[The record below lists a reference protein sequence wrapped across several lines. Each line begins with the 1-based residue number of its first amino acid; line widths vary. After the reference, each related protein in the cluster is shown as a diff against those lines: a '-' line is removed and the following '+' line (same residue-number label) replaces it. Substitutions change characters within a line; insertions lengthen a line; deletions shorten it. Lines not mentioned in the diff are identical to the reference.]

1 MNRRLKI
8 IAILL
13 MVIAHT
19 LFNGLGVSVTAM
31 AEEADT
37 QPATSSP
44 AIIADLPEEKAEI
57 EESTVNSAEKIE
69 AKESTVEHKQK
80 VAVTADTAVTTQAA
94 YEIKENILT
103 GIVLKD
109 ENGNVIHAQENPD
122 LHPVLG
128 SAVEISYTWALKNN
142 HGFKAGDYFSFTLPK
157 ELAVYNDIDPQPLL
171 FGNGSVGT
179 FTVTKEGKVTM
190 TFNSEIETRSNVNG
204 TLKLWTEF
212 SEKLIGSVTKEII
225 TPIMDD
231 RLVKIP
237 VIFQP
242 KQGPAIDKEGE
253 PNTAY
258 NAETIDWTVD
268 FNKQLAKID
277 QAILKDPIQTGQ
289 ALQPG
294 SIKLY
299 QLDVQLDGSVIQG
312 ELVDPNEYMI
322 EKTDDSDF
330 QLRFKTEPLRNAYR
344 VTYTTTITNDD
355 QTSFVNEAVLTG
367 NNFIELKAKATV
379 TVKRGTALAKSSTA
393 YDAKNQTIEWA
404 IQYNWNE
411 KAIAKDKAVLTDY
424 FNDTQK
430 LVDGSV
436 KVFRVTID
444 SSGNA
449 QSSTLIPAD
458 QYTITPKVRQGQE
471 GFELKFKEGIHEA
484 YKIEYQT
491 QTKER
496 VFENERIDNTIVSG
510 TGQTASGS
518 RNISQGILTKIRT
531 TNASETNYKDKTT
544 QWHVT
549 FNKDEFYM
557 NNVKLTDT
565 FPNKGLLLL
574 PDTLKIER
582 AVGEGRVALIAGV
595 DYELT
600 NNGDAGFELTFL
612 KPINE
617 AHYISYLAEFDYDA
631 RADKKLNFF
640 TNKAQLDWIDEAGE
654 EKTKDVT
661 DRFTPDNYTQNNGFK
676 NGSYN
681 AVTKEITW
689 NIGVNYNLKT
699 ISNPV
704 VEDYLLNGQEL
715 VKDSIKV
722 FKMELTGGTNGTKTG
737 TELTLDQDYTL
748 SLVNDK
754 DGNPGWRITFKEKID
769 SPYLIT
775 FKAGLND
782 KLIKNT
788 YNNTA
793 KLLDGT
799 TEEAKLTANVTVQ
812 FGGEYVSKAAAQDNK
827 VINWTININRG
838 QSHISKAKI
847 IDTPSSNQ
855 ILLED
860 SFHLYSTKI
869 AANGNVTK
877 DPDTELKRG
886 VDYTLKIK
894 TDDQGSQ
901 SFEIQF
907 LHDIDSAFIL
917 NYQSYINAENGATL
931 TNSVK
936 LEGEQITTETTEST
950 GTIIVK
956 VSGGSGTGSGETG
969 SLEVTKVDSV
979 SGQLLKG
986 ATFTLY
992 DSEGKMALRTLTTG
1006 ENGKIMF
1013 TNLLYNDYLLKED
1026 TAPAGYLVGIIDH
1039 QMVTVNAKET
1049 KVTIKNKKILR
1060 AVELTKV
1067 DHDQETQ
1074 TLQGAQ
1080 FALFFKEGK
1089 DFKKIAELE
1098 TDENGVLYKDQLEP
1112 GEYQLVEI
1120 AAPFGYQLDTTP
1132 QLFTIGEK
1140 QTEKIKLTMKNHLSL
1155 GAVELQKLDKDHP
1168 EVSVSDAVFTLQDA
1182 TGKTLQTDLKTDGNG
1197 KLTVNNIKPGNY
1209 QFVETKAPFGYELDA
1224 APITFTIE
1232 KGQTETLQ
1240 VTAFN
1245 ELTTGS
1251 VELTKVD
1258 HDNQEQTLSGAEFE
1272 LQDANGKTLKT
1283 GLKTNQA
1290 GKLVV
1295 DKLKPGSYQFIETK
1309 APVEYQLDPTPIK
1322 FIIEKGQ
1329 KAAVQITATNELTPG
1344 DVELIKVDKDQPSLR
1359 VANAEFELQDAA
1371 GKSLQKGLV
1380 TDMTGTIVVKNL
1392 KPGNYQFIETKA
1404 PFGYVLDSIPI
1415 KFTIVKGQVVKASVL
1430 ASNELATGAVELTKV
1445 DQDNQQAPVAG
1456 AEFSLQDG
1464 TGKTL
1469 QSGLV
1474 TNENGKIVVADL
1486 KPGNYQFVETRA
1498 PFGYDL
1504 DPEPIKFTIVKGQ
1517 TEMAQVTTSNEL
1529 TTGAV
1534 ELIKIDDDDQK
1545 LTLSGAEFK
1554 LQDASGKTLKTGLTT
1569 GPDGRLSVKD
1579 LKPGYYQFVE
1589 TKAPFGYN
1597 LNVTPIQ
1604 FAIVKG
1610 QTESLVLVAANAITT
1625 GGVELT
1631 KVDKDDPQAAV
1642 VGAEFELQDLFGK
1655 TLQTGL
1661 ITDQKGKLVV
1671 KDLKPGNYQFVETK
1685 APFGYELDATPIKF
1699 MIVKGQVQLA
1709 KMIVTNELT
1718 TGAVEITKVDK
1729 DNPQLVLAG
1738 AEFELQDTAGK
1749 TLQKGLNTDENGKIV
1764 VKDLK
1769 PGDYQ
1774 FVETKAPAGYE
1785 IDRTAIKFTIEKGQM
1800 KATAVIAVNT
1810 KTKAVTVDKPTDP
1823 QIKKPVQS
1831 GSKYTLPNT
1840 ATDNFNI
1847 LFVGA
1852 VLLFV
1857 GTSLL
1862 LINRRKRSIE

>member
-1 MNRRLKI
+1 
-8 IAILL
+8 
-13 MVIAHT
+13 MVITHT

-37 QPATSSP
+37 QLTTDRAVIANPSEDEEIQVPADEP
-44 AIIADLPEEKAEI
+44 VENAEV
-57 EESTVNSAEKIE
+57 EESTVKSAEKTDTKESAAESKQKIE
-69 AKESTVEHKQK
+69 ATVD
-80 VAVTADTAVTTQAA
+80 ADVTTQDAN
-94 YEIKENILT
+94 EIKENILT

-122 LHPVLG
+122 IHPALG

-157 ELAVYNDIDPQPLL
+157 EFAVYNDIDPQPLL

-179 FTVTKEGKVTM
+179 FTVTKDGKVTM
-190 TFNSEIETRSNVNG
+190 TFNREIETHSNVMG

-212 SEKLIGSVTKEII
+212 SEKLAGSVSKDII
-225 TPIMDD
+225 VPIMDD
-231 RLVKIP
+231 QLVKIP

-242 KQGPAIDKEGE
+242 KPGPAIDKKGV

-268 FNKQLAKID
+268 FNKQLVKID
-277 QAILKDPIQTGQ
+277 QAILKDPIQAGQ

-294 SIKLY
+294 SIKVY
-299 QLDVQLDGSVIQG
+299 HLDVQLDGSVIQA
-312 ELVDPNEYMI
+312 ELIDPSEYTI
-322 EKTDDSDF
+322 EKTNNSDF
-330 QLRFKTEPLRNAYR
+330 QLRFKAEPLRNAYR

-367 NNFIELKAKATV
+367 NNFNELKAKATV

-393 YDAKNQTIEWA
+393 YDAKNQIIEWT
-404 IQYNWNE
+404 IKYNWNE

-424 FNDTQK
+424 FEDTQK
-430 LVDGSV
+430 LVESSV

-444 SSGNA
+444 SSGNE
-449 QSSTLIPAD
+449 QSPTLVPAD
-458 QYTITPKVRQGQE
+458 QYTLTPKVKEGQE
-471 GFELKFKEGIHEA
+471 GFELKFKEDIHEA
-484 YKIEYQT
+484 YKIVYQT
-491 QTKER
+491 QAKER
-496 VFENERIDNTIVSG
+496 VFDNTKITNTVVSG
-510 TGQTASGS
+510 TGQTATGS
-518 RNISQGILTKIRT
+518 RDISQGILTKVRT
-531 TNASETNYKDKTT
+531 SNASETNYKDKTT
-544 QWHVT
+544 KWHIT

-574 PDTLKIER
+574 PNTLKIER
-582 AVGEGRVALIAGV
+582 NVNGSRVALLEGV
-595 DYELT
+595 DYELV
-600 NNGDAGFELTFL
+600 NNGGAGFEITFL
-612 KPINE
+612 KPITE
-617 AHYISYLAEFDYDA
+617 THYISYLAEFDYDA
-631 RADKKLNFF
+631 RADKKLNYF
-640 TNKAQLDWIDEAGE
+640 TNKAKLDWTDEEGE
-654 EKTKDVT
+654 KKTKEVT
-661 DRFTPDNYTQNNGFK
+661 DRFTPDTYTQNNGFK

-715 VKDSIKV
+715 VPDSIKV
-722 FKMELTGGTNGTKTG
+722 YEMELTGGNNGTKTG
-737 TELTLDQDYTL
+737 TELTIDQDYTL
-748 SLVNDK
+748 TLVKDN

-769 SPYLIT
+769 SPYFIT
-775 FKAGLND
+775 FKTSLKD
-782 KLIKNT
+782 KLIKNI

-799 TEEAKLTANVTVQ
+799 TEKATLTASVTVNH
-812 FGGEYVSKAAAQDNK
+812 GGEYVKKVAAQDNK
-827 VINWTININRG
+827 VVNWTIHINRG

-860 SFHLYSTKI
+860 SFHLYTTKV
-869 AANGNVTK
+869 ATNGDVTK
-877 DPDTELKRG
+877 DPDGELKRG

-907 LHDIDSAFIL
+907 LHDIDSAYIL
-917 NYQSYINAENGATL
+917 NYQSYINANNGDTL

-950 GTIIVK
+950 GMIVVK

-969 SLEVTKVDSV
+969 SLEVTKVDAA
-979 SGQLLKG
+979 SGDVLKG

-992 DSEGKMALRTLTTG
+992 DSEGEIALRTLTTG
-1006 ENGKIMF
+1006 ENGKVMF

-1026 TAPAGYLVGIIDH
+1026 TAPAGYLVGING
-1039 QMVTVNAKET
+1039 QQLVTVNAKEK
-1049 KVTIKNKKILR
+1049 KVTIKNKKIVR

-1074 TLQGAQ
+1074 TLKGAK
-1080 FALFFKEGK
+1080 FALFFKEGN

-1112 GEYQLVEI
+1112 SEYQLVEI

-1140 QTEKIKLTMKNHLSL
+1140 QTEKIKLTMKNHLAP
-1155 GAVELQKLDKDHP
+1155 GAVELMKVDKDHP
-1168 EVSVSDAVFTLQDA
+1168 QVTVSDAVFTLQDA
-1182 TGKTLQTDLKTDGNG
+1182 TGKTLQTDLKTDETG
-1197 KLTVNNIKPGNY
+1197 KLTVKDLKPGDY

-1224 APITFTIE
+1224 DPIPFTIE
-1232 KGQTETLQ
+1232 KGQTKALQ

-1258 HDNQEQTLSGAEFE
+1258 RDHQEQTLAGAEFE
-1272 LQDANGKTLKT
+1272 LQDANGKTLQT
-1283 GLKTNQA
+1283 GLTTNQA

-1295 DKLKPGSYQFIETK
+1295 DNLKPGSYQFIETK
-1309 APVEYQLDPTPIK
+1309 APVDYQLDSAPIK

-1329 KAAVQITATNELTPG
+1329 KAAVQITAANELTPG

-1359 VANAEFELQDAA
+1359 VTNAEFELQDAA
-1371 GKSLQKGLV
+1371 GNTLQKGLV
-1380 TDMTGTIVVKNL
+1380 TDLTGKIVVENL
-1392 KPGNYQFIETKA
+1392 KPGEYQFIETKA
-1404 PFGYVLDSIPI
+1404 PFGYVLDSAPI
-1415 KFTIVKGQVVKASVL
+1415 KFTIEKGQIVQASVL
-1430 ASNELATGAVELTKV
+1430 TSNELATGAVELTKV

-1456 AEFSLQDG
+1456 AEFALQDE

-1469 QSGLV
+1469 QAGLV
-1474 TNENGKIVVADL
+1474 TNEDGKIVVNDL
-1486 KPGNYQFVETRA
+1486 KPGNYQFVETKA

-1504 DPEPIKFTIVKGQ
+1504 DPAPIKFTIVKGQ
-1517 TEMAQVTTSNEL
+1517 TEIAQVTTSNEL

-1534 ELIKIDDDDQK
+1534 ELTKVDHDDQK
-1545 LTLSGAEFK
+1545 VTLSGAEFE
-1554 LQDASGKTLKTGLTT
+1554 LQDASGKTLKTGLIT
-1569 GPDGRLSVKD
+1569 GPDGKLSVKE

-1597 LNVTPIQ
+1597 LNVTPIK

-1610 QTESLVLVAANAITT
+1610 QTVPIVLVAVNAITT
-1625 GGVELT
+1625 GGVELI
-1631 KVDKDDPQAAV
+1631 KVDKDQPQEAV
-1642 VGAEFELQDLFGK
+1642 TGAEFELQDKNGR
-1655 TLQTGL
+1655 TLRTGL
-1661 ITDQKGKLVV
+1661 LTDASGKIVV
-1671 KDLKPGNYQFVETK
+1671 KGLKPGNYQFVETK

-1709 KMIVTNELT
+1709 KIIATNELI
-1718 TGAVEITKVDK
+1718 TGAVEIIKVDK
-1729 DNPQLVLAG
+1729 DNPQAVLAG
-1738 AEFELQDTAGK
+1738 AEFELHNTAGK
-1749 TLQKGLNTDENGKIV
+1749 TLQKGLVTDENGKIV

-1774 FVETKAPAGYE
+1774 FVEVKAPAGYE
-1785 IDRTAIKFTIEKGQM
+1785 IDRTPIKFTIEKGQT
-1800 KATAVIAVNT
+1800 KAAAVVVVNT

-1823 QIKKPVQS
+1823 QNNKPVQS
-1831 GSKYTLPNT
+1831 GSKNTLPNT

-1847 LFVGA
+1847 LIVGA
-1852 VLLFV
+1852 VLLLV